1 MTVGVRERLG
11 RRMLRPLRQPR
22 RAQIVGVFLGVVA
35 VALLLL
41 WQARNLADYDE
52 NLALNM
58 GADIVGALLTI
69 FLITPILRRAQGGRV
84 REHVRLDYEWYTEQ
98 VSGAT
103 SVVKLLDTFSNILD
117 QPVTRRFLRSVE
129 GAIERSA
136 YVQIL
141 LLDPDSLAVQQRE
154 RELGDRPGHADV
166 RREILR
172 NLRTL
177 DAFEHA
183 LSDKQRRRFEVR
195 LYNASAG
202 VTLYRWDDKVLVSFL
217 TVGRLSGQGPQLEVT
232 VASPLGGFV
241 EQRFEELWHFS
252 KPMDQFMH
260 LPLTLVEA
268 DGSARELTCRF
279 VAHEGRHYVMD
290 QHVVTEMAR
299 RRDGRLEAFCRP
311 EPAVRYEPVLV
322 DDREIEL
329 WTVLREQYAEKY
341 DGRGA
346 AFVLLK
352 PL

>member
-1 MTVGVRERLG
+1 MRRFG
-11 RRMLRPLRQPR
+11 RRLLRPLRQPR
-22 RAQIVGVFLGVVA
+22 RAQIVAVFLGVVA
-35 VALLLL
+35 LAVLLL
-41 WQARNLADYDE
+41 WYARRIADYDE
-52 NLALNM
+52 NFALNM

-84 REHVRLDYEWYTEQ
+84 REHVRLDYDWYTEQ

-117 QPVTRRFLRSVE
+117 QPVTRRFLRAVE

-154 RELGDRPGHADV
+154 HELGDQPGQADV

-177 DAFEHA
+177 DAFAHA
-183 LSDKQRRRFEVR
+183 LTDKQRRRFEVR

-260 LPLTLVEA
+260 LPVTLIEG
-268 DGSARELTCRF
+268 DGSARDLTCRF
-279 VAHEGRHYVMD
+279 VALEGRHYVMD

-299 RRDGRLEAFCRP
+299 RRDGRLEAFFRSDTT
-311 EPAVRYEPVLV
+311 VRYEPLLV
-322 DDREIEL
+322 DDRDAEL
-329 WTVLREQYAEKY
+329 STLLRERYAEKY
-341 DGRGA
+341 DGRGG
-346 AFVLLK
+346 AFVLLQ

>member
-1 MTVGVRERLG
+1 MAVVVRDRWWRRLS
-11 RRMLRPLRQPR
+11 RPLRQPR
-22 RAQIVGVFLGVVA
+22 RTQIIGVFLGVTAVA
-35 VALLLL
+35 VLLI
-41 WQARNLADYDE
+41 WYAHPIADYNE
-52 NLALNM
+52 NFALNM

-84 REHVRLDYEWYTEQ
+84 REHVRLDYDWYTEQ

-103 SVVKLLDTFSNILD
+103 SAVKLLDTFSNILD
-117 QPVTRRFLRSVE
+117 QPVTRRFLRALE
-129 GAIERSA
+129 GAIDRSA

-141 LLDPDSLAVQQRE
+141 LLDPDSLAVVQRE
-154 RELGDRPGHADV
+154 RELGDRPGQADV

-183 LSDKQRRRFEVR
+183 LADRHRRRFEVR

-260 LPLTLVEA
+260 LPVTLVEA
-268 DGSARELTCRF
+268 DGATRDLTCRF
-279 VAHEGRHYVMD
+279 VAHEGHQYVMD
-290 QHVVTEMAR
+290 QQVVTEMAR
-299 RRDGRLEAFCRP
+299 RRDGSLQAYCRG
-311 EPAVRYEPVLV
+311 EVAVRYEPVVV
-322 DDREIEL
+322 DDRDADL
-329 WTVLREQYAEKY
+329 TSLLRELYVEKY
-341 DGRGA
+341 DGRGG